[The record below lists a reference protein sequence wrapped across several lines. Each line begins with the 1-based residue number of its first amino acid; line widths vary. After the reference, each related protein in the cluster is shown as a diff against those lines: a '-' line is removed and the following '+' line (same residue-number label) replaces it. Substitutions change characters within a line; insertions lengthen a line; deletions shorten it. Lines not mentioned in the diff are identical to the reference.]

1 VTTGSPGRVLGLDLG
16 GARIGVAVSDP
27 DRRLAVPH
35 GTIAVG
41 QPPADVKA
49 VAALVAELDVTDVVV
64 GHPLGLSGRA
74 GEAAHHAERFAEV
87 LREVLKLPVHLQD
100 ERLTT
105 TEAERSLADAGVR
118 GPDLR
123 RVVDQVAA
131 SVLLQAWLD
140 RERCAPEAAPP
151 GGPAPA
157 RGS

>member
-1 VTTGSPGRVLGLDLG
+1 VTAGPPGRVLGLDLG

-35 GTIAVG
+35 GTIVAG
-41 QPPADVKA
+41 QPPSDVKA
-49 VAALVAELDVTDVVV
+49 VMALVAELGATEVVV
-64 GHPLGLSGRA
+64 GHPLGLSGNP
-74 GEAAHHAERFAEV
+74 GEAAHHAERFADV

-105 TEAERSLADAGVR
+105 TEAERSLAGAGVR
-118 GPDLR
+118 GRERR

-140 RERCAPEAAPP
+140 RERRARDTPPPEDPP
-151 GGPAPA
+151 P
-157 RGS
+157 RG